1 MPKNAVVGLKPDIE
15 NQQLLDLALSVLEP
29 GGHIHLVSFV
39 QVPTQEDE
47 LVRLEAVKR
56 QLKTAADGLRGS
68 EHEVTFDARVVS
80 VGVGAEL
87 ARIAS
92 SMKADLLVIGLV
104 KRSRVGKA
112 LLGSDA
118 QSALMNSTCP
128 VLAVHLS

>member
-15 NQQLLDLALSVLEP
+15 NRQLLELALSVLEP
-29 GGHIHLVSFV
+29 EGRIHLVSFV
-39 QVPTQEDE
+39 QVPAKEDE
-47 LVRLEAVKR
+47 LVRLEAIKR
-56 QLKTAADGLRGS
+56 QLETTAESLRGS

-80 VGVGAEL
+80 VGLGTEL

-92 SMKADLLVIGLV
+92 SVKADLLVIGLV

-128 VLAVHLS
+128 VLAVHLP